1 MKALTQDLI
10 PAVLLEPSTAIAWSI
25 PVWESAILILREE
38 KLLATLYHLSNQQD
52 VYSSYPEFAQRHLFS
67 ASIYAE
73 RQAKQIYYEATILNK
88 LLKKIEITPIF
99 LKGAN
104 YALRNSHNSRGR
116 ICSDIDVLVK
126 KDQINQCEA
135 LLLEQNW
142 QSETLTEYDQKYYRE
157 WAHEI
162 PPLMHPFRGTVL
174 DVHHNLYLPIS
185 GRSPDIE
192 LFLSK
197 LDYTDDDLALLKLPQ
212 TVLHSIIHLF
222 MNEDFSNGLRDLFDI
237 YGLIKQH
244 GDEIFWDELFELAQK
259 TNFMVELQYCL
270 TALQLIFKYDAPRC
284 ITSKLESFPLSKI
297 QKFWAKYV
305 FINAILPQHPLT
317 VKSAQKLCSS
327 LAYFRGHWVK
337 MPKSVLVKHFVVKTY
352 KQLLDQVLG
361 KHQLDPN

>member
-1 MKALTQDLI
+1 MKVLSQDLI
-10 PAVLLEPSTAIAWSI
+10 PAVLLDPSSAIGWTI

-38 KLLATLYHLSNQQD
+38 KLLATLYHLSIQQG
-52 VYSSYPEFAQRHLFS
+52 VYSDHPEFVQRHLFS
-67 ASIYAE
+67 ASVYAE
-73 RQAKQIYYEATILNK
+73 RQAKQIFYEATVLTK
-88 LLKKIEITPIF
+88 LLKKSGITPIY

-104 YALRNSHNSRGR
+104 YALRHSNNSRGR

-126 KDQINQCEA
+126 KDQINQAEA
-135 LLLEQNW
+135 LLIEQNW

-192 LFLSK
+192 LFLSD
-197 LDYTDDDLALLKLPQ
+197 LDYTADDLALLKIPQ

-237 YGLIKQH
+237 YGLIKQYANEH
-244 GDEIFWDELFELAQK
+244 FWDELFALAQQ
-259 TNFMVELQYCL
+259 TGFLVELQYCL
-270 TALQLIFKYDAPRC
+270 VALKVIFQYETPSSIKN
-284 ITSKLESFPLSKI
+284 KLETYPLSGI
-297 QKFWAKYV
+297 QKLWAEHL
-305 FINAILPQHPLT
+305 FINAILPQHPL
-317 VKSAQKLCSS
+317 VVQRKQKICAS

-337 MPKSVLVKHFVVKTY
+337 MPKTVLAKHFIVKTY

-361 KHQLDPN
+361 KHQLDSN

>member
-1 MKALTQDLI
+1 MKALSQDLI
-10 PAVLLEPSTAIAWSI
+10 PAVLLDPSTAITWSI

-38 KLLATLYHLSNQQD
+38 KLLATLYHLSNQQN
-52 VYSSYPEFAQRHLFS
+52 VYSSYPKFAQRHLLS
-67 ASIYAE
+67 ASIYAD
-73 RQAKQIYYEATILNK
+73 RQAKQIYYEAT
-88 LLKKIEITPIF
+88 LLTELLSKSGITPIY

-104 YALRNSHNSRGR
+104 YALRISNNSRGR

-126 KDQINQCEA
+126 KDQINQTEA
-135 LLLEQNW
+135 LLIEQNW

-192 LFLSK
+192 LFLSE
-197 LDYTDDDLALLKLPQ
+197 LDYTEDDLALLKLPQ
-212 TVLHSIIHLF
+212 TLLHSIIHLF

-237 YGLIKQH
+237 YGLINQH
-244 GDEIFWDELFELAQK
+244 SNEVFWDELFGLAEK
-259 TNFMVELQYCL
+259 TNFVVELQYCL
-270 TALQLIFKYDAPRC
+270 VALKVIFQYEAPSS
-284 ITSKLESFPLSKI
+284 IKNKLETYPLSAI
-297 QKFWAKYV
+297 QKLWAEHV

-317 VKSAQKLCSS
+317 VQSKQKLCAS
-327 LAYFRGHWVK
+327 LAYFRGHWLK
-337 MPKSVLVKHFVVKTY
+337 MPVTVLFKHFIVKTY

-361 KHQLDPN
+361 KHQLDPK